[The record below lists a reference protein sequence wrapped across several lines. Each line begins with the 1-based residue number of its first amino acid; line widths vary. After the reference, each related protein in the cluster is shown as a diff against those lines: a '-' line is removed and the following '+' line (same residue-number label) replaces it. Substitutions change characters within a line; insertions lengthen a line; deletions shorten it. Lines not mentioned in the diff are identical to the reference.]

1 MTTETKM
8 ATEDKSKAW
17 KQLIQKWILKSQ
29 SDYKPKSHRRKILN
43 EIKTDSEFL
52 LEACSN
58 KALALINHLKNYI
71 P

>member
-17 KQLIQKWILKSQ
+17 KQLLKKILKSQ

-58 KALALINHLKNYI
+58 KA
-71 P
+71 